1 MATALQAN
9 QQVFFQ
15 RPGFRVGK
23 GQHGVLLQRIIG
35 DVLHDFDGSLFLG
48 EIEWAG
54 PVHASCDNT
63 PQSHLQ
69 PLRAVSEGRG

>member
-23 GQHGVLLQRIIG
+23 GQHGVLLQRVIG
-35 DVLHDFDGSLFLG
+35 DVLHDFHGTLFLE
-48 EIEWAG
+48 EIGWAG
-54 PVHASCDNT
+54 PVRASCDNT

-69 PLRAVSEGRG
+69 PVRAVPEGR